1 MPLVTATY
9 TRHRI
14 SEQMMYSELG
24 GKTQLVVNYRLFRNN
39 GATLDFPTEL
49 PTILAENAL
58 PKIGQLLGGAH
69 LLQFMR
75 CRGYSV
81 GATSSEGAGAGVTI
95 AVTFDTMYAQNR
107 DNLARYDLASSW
119 EYNAV
124 TRTVPIYRRSWTGG
138 PPQTLDESTA
148 DIGGAALTGGEAS
161 RSQIVTQVRA
171 RLKFVQDATV
181 GSGMIGAATS
191 LISYAGTSNSAAF
204 SNFPARTLVC
214 EGVNVGKLDSEYYQ
228 VIFDFL
234 YDPWYH
240 HEQYPTLDA
249 DGKVKLTSGNPTEV
263 KWKRQ
268 TRTAVDFNLIWAG
281 DTTLQNMTNK
291 GYY

>member
-9 TRHRI
+9 TRHRV
-14 SEQMMYSELG
+14 SEQVQYSELG
-24 GKTQLVVNYRLFRNN
+24 SKTTLVVNYRLFRNDAN
-39 GATLDFPTEL
+39 TLDFPTEL
-49 PTILAENAL
+49 PTILSESAL

-75 CRGYSV
+75 CRGYQV
-81 GATSSEGAGAGVTI
+81 GATASEGKGAGVTI
-95 AVTFDTMYAQNR
+95 SVTFDTMYAQNR
-107 DNLARYDLASSW
+107 DDVSRYDLASSW

-124 TRTVPIYRRSWTGG
+124 TRMVPIYRRSWTGG
-138 PPQTLDESTA
+138 PPAGLDESAA
-148 DIGGAALTGGEAS
+148 DIGGSALLGGEAS
-161 RSQIVTQVRA
+161 RAQIVTQVRA
-171 RLKFVQDATV
+171 RLRFVQDATAV
-181 GSGMIGAATS
+181 SMVNGAVQLA
-191 LISYAGTSNSAAF
+191 SYAGTSNSALF
-204 SNFPARTLVC
+204 SGFPARTLVC
-214 EGVNVGKLDSEYYQ
+214 EGVNVGKLDNEYYQ

-234 YDPWYH
+234 YDPWFH

-249 DGKVKLTSGNPTEV
+249 DGKVKLTSGAPTEV

-268 TRTAVDFNLIWAG
+268 TRTTVDFNLIWAG